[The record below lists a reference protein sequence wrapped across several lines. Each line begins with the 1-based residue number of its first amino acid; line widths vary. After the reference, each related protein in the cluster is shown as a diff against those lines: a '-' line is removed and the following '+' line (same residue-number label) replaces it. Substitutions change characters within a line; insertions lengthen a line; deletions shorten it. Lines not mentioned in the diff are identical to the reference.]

1 MPKLIFSATMIRRAP
16 SLSAR
21 QFHYDTLPGID
32 PSPSVFQCH
41 VRNLGDKIRR
51 QKNGSHDTPL
61 DSSEEGA
68 STVSKRG
75 RAFSFIAFFSFIL

>member
-1 MPKLIFSATMIRRAP
+1 MIRGVP

-21 QFHYDTLPGID
+21 QFHYDTIPGMD
-32 PSPSVFQCH
+32 PNPSVFQCH
-41 VRNLGDKIRR
+41 VRKLGYNIRR
-51 QKNGSHDTPL
+51 EENGSYDTPL

-75 RAFSFIAFFSFIL
+75 RAFSFTAFFSFIL